1 MSSID
6 PTAYD
11 ALGRILS
18 SGGEM
23 SLALAMARGYSDS
36 AIGSLMM
43 RKFGADY
50 AAASGPLAGFA
61 TGMIAAGELAT
72 RRQQTGGTM
81 EPDEVPINAFLPDD
95 EMGGTRFKWAAD
107 VTFEGASSAVTV
119 YGYSA
124 SGDIAE
130 MVQDALTGG
139 IGIVDNYRNKF
150 GLAEDDNI
158 TPLTIQFLAMEG
170 NY

>member
-36 AIGSLMM
+36 AIGAMM
-43 RKFGADY
+43 LRKFGGDY
-50 AAASGPLAGFA
+50 TAASGSLGGFA
-61 TGMIAAGELAT
+61 LDMIAAGELANQ
-72 RRQQTGGTM
+72 RQSSGGQI
-81 EPDEVPINAFLPDD
+81 DASEVPINGFLPDE

-119 YGYSA
+119 YGYSV

-130 MVQDALTGG
+130 MVEEALAGG
-139 IGIVDNYRNKF
+139 IGIVDNYRTRF
-150 GLAEDDNI
+150 GLAEDENI
-158 TPLTIQFLAMEG
+158 NWLTIQFLAMEG